1 MKSNWWLKFGCY
13 LIGYNYELLCES
25 GEASRKSVKK
35 YTSAMLIVMI
45 IWSMNGYNFA
55 VRYVDAGFFG
65 GILAA
70 FFCCLIVVQIERQII
85 LTMKPNNWLKTFR
98 YGLAILM
105 AIIGSVIIDQ
115 ILFSKDLD
123 QLRENNHSENI
134 STNASFDYNKSI
146 LNKQLEDK
154 FRNNRLIDS
163 LSSATRNK
171 LNLQGGNSISTTNNV
186 IYDSTG
192 KKALSGK
199 QNVVSTDAT
208 PLLRILQ
215 RDSISKA
222 INDLEID
229 NIRQDIKILEAN
241 RKQNLKPESKGFL
254 GEIKLLFDYIFTDS
268 SHITLFVYFFWFL
281 LLFILEIL
289 VLIAKSNDEHSD
301 YERRVMFELD
311 NNNKKIDFLTKRSD
325 DNLR

>member
-13 LIGYNYELLCES
+13 LIGYNYGLLCES

-45 IWSMNGYNFA
+45 IWFMNGYNFA
-55 VRYVDAGFFG
+55 VRYVDAGLLG
-65 GILAA
+65 GLIAA
-70 FFCCLIVVQIERQII
+70 ITCCIIIVQIERQII
-85 LTMKPNNWLKTFR
+85 LTMKPNIWLKIFR

-123 QLRENNHSENI
+123 QLRDENRSANV
-134 STNASFDYNKSI
+134 STIANFEYSKSI
-146 LNKQLEDK
+146 LDKQLKDK
-154 FRNNRLIDS
+154 FNNNKLIDS
-163 LSSATRNK
+163 LSGSTRNK
-171 LNLQGGNSISTTNNV
+171 LNTQGGNSVSTTNDLTF
-186 IYDSTG
+186 DSTG
-192 KKALSGK
+192 KRTVSGK
-199 QNVVSTDAT
+199 QNVVITDAA
-208 PLLRILQ
+208 PLLQMLQ
-215 RDSISKA
+215 RDSVDKS
-222 INDLEID
+222 INNLEIKK
-229 NIRQDIKILEAN
+229 IREEIKILETN
-241 RKQNLKPESKGFL
+241 KKQDLKPESKGFL
-254 GEIKLLFDYIFTDS
+254 GEIKLLFDYIFNDT